1 MTNYSVKKL
10 DSLREN
16 KKTLLPSNIKYLRQ
30 NKGITQK
37 KIADFCNK
45 SDVAI
50 SYWENGS
57 REPNT
62 SDLAK
67 LSQLFNVPVDELLLK
82 DLRIQ
87 NKENSN
93 EFDELELLFK
103 KNKDILTED
112 DKETI
117 KFLIEKRIREIDK
130 QNHNE

>member
-1 MTNYSVKKL
+1 ML
-10 DSLREN
+10 ED
-16 KKTLLPSNIKYLRQ
+16 KKTFLPSNIKYLRQ

-57 REPNT
+57 REPNAV
-62 SDLAK
+62 DLAR

-87 NKENSN
+87 KKENNN

-117 KFLIEKRIREIDK
+117 KFLIEKRK
-130 QNHNE
+130 S